1 MEENRNCNCLRVFA
15 RGQLIISFMLMVNI
29 LLTLSSLILE
39 DIVGIQHLL
48 PLIGNITQT
57 LSKFIR

>member
-1 MEENRNCNCLRVFA
+1 MDENRNCNCLRVFA

-39 DIVGIQHLL
+39 DVSPVKIAQKQRNNNL
-48 PLIGNITQT
+48 NINYDN
-57 LSKFIR
+57 FV